1 VVLLELVTGQKPLD
15 ISNAE
20 EGFKGSLVDWV
31 NHLSSSGRSKD
42 AVDKAICGKGH
53 DEGIYQFLKIACNC
67 VIARPKDRW
76 SMYKTY
82 QSLKTIASE
91 HHVLSELDDEFPLI
105 FGKQDY
111 D

>member
-1 VVLLELVTGQKPLD
+1 
-15 ISNAE
+15 
-20 EGFKGSLVDWV
+20 
-31 NHLSSSGRSKD
+31 
-42 AVDKAICGKGH
+42 
-53 DEGIYQFLKIACNC
+53 
-67 VIARPKDRW
+67 
-76 SMYKTY
+76 MYKTY